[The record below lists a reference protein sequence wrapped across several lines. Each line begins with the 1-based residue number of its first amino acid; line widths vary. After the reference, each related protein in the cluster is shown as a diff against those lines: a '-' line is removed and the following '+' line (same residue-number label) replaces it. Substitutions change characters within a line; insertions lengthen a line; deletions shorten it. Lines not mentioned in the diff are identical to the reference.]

1 VNTWRVILAALV
13 IFGTGIVTGG
23 LVVEQSARLR
33 TPPSRPGPVA
43 VRPAQSTSA
52 GGMRLEFLRHIERD
66 LNLTADQ
73 RERIGKLIS
82 ESQERTRKLMEPVAP
97 QLRQEMVHTKEA
109 FRAVLTPQQAARFD
123 ELLKQQQHPRE
134 QHHPPPFRE
143 RLPQA
148 PPQSNSP
155 PPADL

>member
-1 VNTWRVILAALV
+1 MNIWKVILAALV

-33 TPPSRPGPVA
+33 TPPSRPGPAA
-43 VRPAQSTSA
+43 VHSAQSSSA
-52 GGMRLEFLRHIERD
+52 GGMRLEFLRRIERD
-66 LNLTADQ
+66 LNLSAAQ

-97 QLRQEMVHTKEA
+97 QLHQEMLHTKEA
-109 FRAVLTPQQAARFD
+109 FRDVLTPQQAARFD
-123 ELLKQQQHPRE
+123 ELLRQQQHPHE
-134 QHHPPPFRE
+134 QHHPPSFRE

-148 PPQSNSP
+148 PPQSNP
-155 PPADL
+155 PPPGDL